1 MTCIKKHAAA
11 WLGALLLALVQLVLP
26 AFLETLDEV
35 NNDEQAV
42 SDRERAAR
50 AAAGSQALR

>member
-1 MTCIKKHAAA
+1 
-11 WLGALLLALVQLVLP
+11 LLLALVQLVLP

-42 SDRERAAR
+42 FDRQRAAR
-50 AAAGSQALR
+50 VAASSQALR

>member
-1 MTCIKKHAAA
+1 MKKHAAA

-42 SDRERAAR
+42 FDRQRAAR
-50 AAAGSQALR
+50 VAASSQALR

>member
-1 MTCIKKHAAA
+1 MKKHAAA

-35 NNDEQAV
+35 QHDEQAV
-42 SDRERAAR
+42 PDRERAAR
-50 AAAGSQALR
+50 AAASSQALR